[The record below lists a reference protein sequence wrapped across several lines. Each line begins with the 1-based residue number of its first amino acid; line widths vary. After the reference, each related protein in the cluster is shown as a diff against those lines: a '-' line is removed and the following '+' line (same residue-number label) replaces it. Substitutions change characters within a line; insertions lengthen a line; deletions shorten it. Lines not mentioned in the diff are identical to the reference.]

1 MEDICAGIGEF
12 LVTPLLM
19 GPVCLRSQGR
29 FEEPV
34 HRCKLIRIT
43 KCPIIRHVARLASW
57 GVWGL
62 QCLGADIFRV
72 LLYCYSLLA
81 MSTVSVTEY
90 TNIAV
95 IK

>member
-1 MEDICAGIGEF
+1 MKGQLECFFD
-12 LVTPLLM
+12 VTVPQA
-19 GPVCLRSQGR
+19 RSQDCN
-29 FEEPV
+29 FF
-34 HRCKLIRIT
+34 
-43 KCPIIRHVARLASW
+43 W
-57 GVWGL
+57 GGQL

-90 TNIAV
+90 SNIVV